1 MLLARHGGPS
11 PPRKKPGPCVPPRGP
26 EFESSRQKAI
36 AFRLVRCYK
45 HGISGAKP
53 AGSCS
58 GVEQRRVG
66 RPTPRTVSHRG
77 RISVNKKMA
86 AATLAAVW
94 LALGAGASF
103 ASKKEKKSSA
113 ELPAKEQYTATL
125 SPAPKNIIATVT
137 IIVTDYTT
145 DAEIKDIGAAYQQG
159 GDGALRGWFHKG
171 MGYITTGGNGS
182 FGFFL
187 VRSIH
192 NGSSRTEFM
201 IGIAPLA
208 PLEGYASPFDLHR
221 LHEDYPY
228 SLINLQ
234 LDGNGNG
241 SGVWY
246 QFVKLQFD
254 AQGSPHVTPADRF
267 PVKLIDVHQV
277 KN

>member
-1 MLLARHGGPS
+1 MKKKTAFAML
-11 PPRKKPGPCVPPRGP
+11 
-26 EFESSRQKAI
+26 
-36 AFRLVRCYK
+36 
-45 HGISGAKP
+45 GAL
-53 AGSCS
+53 CL
-58 GVEQRRVG
+58 
-66 RPTPRTVSHRG
+66 T
-77 RISVNKKMA
+77 
-86 AATLAAVW
+86 
-94 LALGAGASF
+94 LGAGASF
-103 ASKKEKKSSA
+103 ASKKEKKPSA

-159 GDGALRGWFHKG
+159 GNGALRGWFHKG
-171 MGYITTGGNGS
+171 MGYITTGGGGS
-182 FGFFL
+182 FSFFL
-187 VRSIH
+187 VRSVP

-254 AQGSPHVTPADRF
+254 AQGNSHVTPADRF
-267 PVKLIDVHQV
+267 PVKLVDVHLV
-277 KN
+277 KR